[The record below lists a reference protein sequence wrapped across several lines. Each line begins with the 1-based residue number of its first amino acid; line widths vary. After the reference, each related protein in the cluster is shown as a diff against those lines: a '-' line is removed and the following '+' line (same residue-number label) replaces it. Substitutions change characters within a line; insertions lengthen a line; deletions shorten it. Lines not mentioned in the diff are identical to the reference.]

1 MNPRRSVP
9 CIALLGAVLAGC
21 GGGTAAPPPVTVT
34 VTVPVP
40 APSADAPRAAKS
52 AAMPDL
58 VGVGLQDAQDRMQQL
73 IGNPLF
79 VTTSHDAS
87 GAGRQQVLDRNWKV
101 CDQNVAPGTRI
112 TEDTRID
119 FGAVKVEERC

>member
-1 MNPRRSVP
+1 
-9 CIALLGAVLAGC
+9 
-21 GGGTAAPPPVTVT
+21 VT

-40 APSADAPRAAKS
+40 AGEAPRPAKVVD
-52 AAMPDL
+52 MPDL
-58 VGVGLQDAQDRMQQL
+58 VGAGLQEAQDRMQQL
-73 IGNPLF
+73 FGNPLF

-101 CDQNVAPGTRI
+101 CDQSVAPGTRI

>member
-1 MNPRRSVP
+1 LL
-9 CIALLGAVLAGC
+9 CAALLGALLAGC
-21 GGGTAAPPPVTVT
+21 GGGTAPPPVTVT

-40 APSADAPRAAKS
+40 AADAPRPAKS
-52 AAMPDL
+52 AEMPDL
-58 VGVGLQDAQDRMQQL
+58 VGAGLQEAQNRMQEL
-73 IGNPLF
+73 FGNPLL
-79 VTTSHDAS
+79 VTFSHDAS

>member
-1 MNPRRSVP
+1 VNRRRAALCPAVLG
-9 CIALLGAVLAGC
+9 ALLLAGC
-21 GGGTAAPPPVTVT
+21 GGSAAPPPVTVT

-40 APSADAPRAAKS
+40 APGAGAPRPAKS
-52 AAMPDL
+52 ATMPDL
-58 VGVGLQDAQDRMQQL
+58 VGVGLQEAQDRMQEL
-73 IGNPLF
+73 TGNPLF

-87 GAGRQQVLDRNWKV
+87 GAGRQQLLDRNWKV

-119 FGAVKVEERC
+119 FGAVKVGERC

>member
-1 MNPRRSVP
+1 VTPRRSVL
-9 CIALLGAVLAGC
+9 CAALLAALLAGC
-21 GGGTAAPPPVTVT
+21 GSGTAAPPPVTVT

-40 APSADAPRAAKS
+40 AADAPRAPKS
-52 AAMPDL
+52 AEMPDL

-73 IGNPLF
+73 TGNPLF

-87 GAGRQQVLDRNWKV
+87 GAGRQQVVDRNWKV